1 MKDKTQ
7 NIPNISK
14 DVEEQSVMSLTS
26 IAQALHDIDN
36 GTPRRLVDQLI
47 MAKKKKKS
55 AQVQNEN
62 TIGHTYTLL
71 SNRKSMPAT
80 PSNNIDDFGKNMR
93 LLNYSTKLSLDSK
106 MINES
111 IDVKHSVPKMLSLD
125 FNSDAKINFEVI
137 SQELKKEM
145 SNESCSSKIN
155 AITHERKSV
164 DLEKEEIEQKEN
176 IKVENVSY
184 EDKSESHIQ
193 DFPNLQE
200 SYVNSTML

>member
-1 MKDKTQ
+1 MQDKTQ

-14 DVEEQSVMSLTS
+14 DIEEQSIMSLTS

-47 MAKKKKKS
+47 MAKKKKK

-71 SNRKSMPAT
+71 SNRRSMPAT
-80 PSNNIDDFGKNMR
+80 NNIDDFGKNMR

-125 FNSDAKINFEVI
+125 FNSDSKINFEAI

-145 SNESCSSKIN
+145 SIENRSSKIN

-164 DLEKEEIEQKEN
+164 DLEKEEIGQKEN
-176 IKVENVSY
+176 IKIENVSY
-184 EDKSESHIQ
+184 KDKSESHIQ